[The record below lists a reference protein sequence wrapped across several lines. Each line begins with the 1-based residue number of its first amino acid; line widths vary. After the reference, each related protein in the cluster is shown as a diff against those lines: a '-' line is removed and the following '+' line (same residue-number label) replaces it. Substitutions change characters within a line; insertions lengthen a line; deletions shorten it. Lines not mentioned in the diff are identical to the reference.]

1 MKSGT
6 LQLGLVGL
14 ISMAAGAL
22 LFHWLQPQPTNP
34 PASSTAAIELHSIPL
49 RGLDGSDSKLED
61 WRGNILIVNL
71 WAPWCAPCRREV
83 PTLIDFHRDLA
94 DQQVKVLGIAIDGE
108 VPVRQFADEYAI
120 NYPLFLAGNGSAMYN
135 AALGNPSGS
144 LPFTAIV
151 DRELNIRFRHN
162 GEITADQLRS
172 QLAPLLAAD

>member
-1 MKSGT
+1 MKPAT
-6 LQLGLVGL
+6 LLLGLVGL
-14 ISMAAGAL
+14 VSMAAGAL
-22 LFHWLQPQPTNP
+22 LFHWLQPDPVDMSTP
-34 PASSTAAIELHSIPL
+34 STAAIELHSIPL
-49 RGLDGSDSKLED
+49 QGLDGSNSKLED

-83 PTLIDFHRDLA
+83 PTLIDVHRDLA

-108 VPVRQFADEYAI
+108 TPVRQFADEYSI

-144 LPFTAIV
+144 LPFTAII
-151 DRELNIRFRHN
+151 DRELKLRFRHN

-172 QLAPLLAAD
+172 QLAPLLASE